1 MYKLYLQFINHFP
14 CLYVYSILDFKKP
27 SLNIVLKNLMY
38 KFILPMV
45 FVLDCYYIWMIYYWK
60 NPQLDPAFDPE
71 KEFSHG

>member
-1 MYKLYLQFINHFP
+1 
-14 CLYVYSILDFKKP
+14 
-27 SLNIVLKNLMY
+27 MY